1 MVLIKSLLAEAL
13 PDWRLFTIAG
23 VSGVG
28 SRLIVAMAQLGPLG
42 GRHAD
47 CRSPPPI
54 LVTLIDDLDDE
65 ERQHRMEEFGGAFAR
80 AFNEVN
86 AQAGFI
92 ETEELDE
99 ANGSAKASPCA

>member
-1 MVLIKSLLAEAL
+1 M
-13 PDWRLFTIAG
+13 
-23 VSGVG
+23 
-28 SRLIVAMAQLGPLG
+28 
-42 GRHAD
+42 
-47 CRSPPPI
+47 
-54 LVTLIDDLDDE
+54 TLIDDLDDE